1 MIKIVFME
9 ITEKHIEQFL
19 AAAHEVGDRRLTRCS
34 SGNLSWRIGELALVS
49 ATGSWVPELRKEQ
62 VSVCRVATGEWIN
75 GVKPSMESTFHLT
88 IMRNRPE
95 VNVVL
100 HCQSIYATTVAC
112 MKNKPVDFNVTAE
125 LPCHCGR
132 EIAMVPYF
140 RPGSPELAKAVVE
153 AMQHHNSVMLEKHG
167 QVFVGKNF
175 KEAIEKAEFLE
186 MACEIM
192 VHSGMN
198 YNTLTG
204 AEIEDLDKYVLGK
217 ITK

>member
-125 LPCHCGR
+125 L
-132 EIAMVPYF
+132 
-140 RPGSPELAKAVVE
+140 

>member
-19 AAAHEVGDRRLTRCS
+19 AAAHEVGDRRLPRCS
-34 SGNLSWRIGELALVS
+34 SGNLSCRIGELALVS
-49 ATGSWVPELRKEQ
+49 ATGSWVPEQRKDQ

-132 EIAMVPYF
+132 EIAMLPYF

-167 QVFVGKNF
+167 QVFVGKDF